1 MVIVSINSFALQCI
15 PKTSCFFHSTIV
27 LFMNVA
33 TNDVTVTV
41 FSSEMII
48 LEILW
53 GRIRISEH
61 LAWENNTLRNSASD
75 IVIQCLCG

>member
-1 MVIVSINSFALQCI
+1 MVIVSINSFALLYI
-15 PKTSCFFHSTIV
+15 PKTSCFFHSRIV
-27 LFMNVA
+27 SFMNVA
-33 TNDVTVTV
+33 TNDVTFTI

-61 LAWENNTLRNSASD
+61 LTWENNTLRNSASD
-75 IVIQCLCG
+75 IIIQCVCG